1 MITSNGQEIIFK
13 YRAVQSW
20 TYTVKY
26 LLEGT
31 ERPVPGSTVETGTTL
46 SLIHICPIAAAAPA
60 FTADMKGDINLAS
73 AVNSLSI
80 IISMVCIT
88 CVLIAVL

>member
-1 MITSNGQEIIFK
+1 MLVLSSIT
-13 YRAVQSW
+13 
-20 TYTVKY
+20 
-26 LLEGT
+26 
-31 ERPVPGSTVETGTTL
+31 
-46 SLIHICPIAAAAPA
+46 AAAPA
-60 FTADMKGDINLAS
+60 FTADLKGDINLAS

>member
-1 MITSNGQEIIFK
+1 MEQFLILTFI
-13 YRAVQSW
+13 
-20 TYTVKY
+20 
-26 LLEGT
+26 
-31 ERPVPGSTVETGTTL
+31 VEL
-46 SLIHICPIAAAAPA
+46 IRLVLAQAIESLIIACRLEYRQALAVLVFSPIAAAAPA